1 MMFLKILKSKLH
13 HARVTDTKLEYSGS
27 IAIDTDLME
36 AVGIL
41 PYEFVLI
48 ADLDNGNRLETYVV
62 PAKAGSGD
70 IVVMG
75 AAAKLIEPND
85 IIIILSFAYCTLEEA
100 GKLKPKVVVLNR
112 NNKIEKRI
120 S

>member
-1 MMFLKILKSKLH
+1 MFLKILKSKLH

-41 PYEFVLI
+41 PYEFVMI
-48 ADLDNGNRLETYVV
+48 ADLTNGNRLETYAV
-62 PAKAGSGD
+62 PAKAGSGSV
-70 IVVMG
+70 VVMG
-75 AAAKLIEPND
+75 AAAKLVDPND
-85 IIIILSFAYCTLEEA
+85 IIIIFGFAYCTPEEA
-100 GKLKPKVVVLNR
+100 GKFKPKIVVLNK